1 MIIKIDNEDTV
12 KESLVLLMIMKN
24 ILKSKDRNISN
35 FKVYDAK
42 LLLLLEKVVTNIS
55 NLS

>member
-55 NLS
+55 DLS